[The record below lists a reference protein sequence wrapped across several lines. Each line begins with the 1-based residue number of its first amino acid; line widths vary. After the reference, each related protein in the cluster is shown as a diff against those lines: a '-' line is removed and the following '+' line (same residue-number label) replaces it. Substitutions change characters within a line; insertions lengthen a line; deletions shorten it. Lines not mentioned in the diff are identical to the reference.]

1 MATTTAPARRNPPPS
16 TLRPPASTHPSVLQ
30 EGARRLQFSLFVAG
44 AVLMPLGII
53 AIGLGWYGVGHS
65 HYVYD
70 QNTYLISGG
79 LLGLGLVFLGGFLY
93 FGAWLARMSGEQ
105 RENSRAIADAM
116 SVLADALGQGRR
128 LGAGE
133 QSGGTSMAA
142 AAAAAAA
149 AAVAASQQHG
159 PREVLAPPPPV
170 ATPATPAVPP
180 APPAAPMNVPLS
192 EDDVLVTTAVGT
204 TVHRRDC
211 ALIETRED
219 LRGYHGDGQGTTTC
233 RVCRPEV
240 GNA

>member
-1 MATTTAPARRNPPPS
+1 MATTTAPARRTPPPS
-16 TLRPPASTHPSVLQ
+16 RDGSLRPPASTHPSVLE

-53 AIGLGWYGVGHS
+53 AIGLGWYGVAHS
-65 HYVYD
+65 HYIYD

-128 LGAGE
+128 LGGE
-133 QSGGTSMAA
+133 AQGGTSVAA

-149 AAVAASQQHG
+149 AAVAAAQGGQ
-159 PREVLAPPPPV
+159 RE
-170 ATPATPAVPP
+170 P
-180 APPAAPMNVPLS
+180 APAAMAPAPAAAPAALA
-192 EDDVLVTTAVGT
+192 DDDTLVTTATGT

-211 ALIETRED
+211 ALIDTRED
-219 LRGYHGDGQGTTTC
+219 LRGYHGNGIGTTTC

-240 GNA
+240 SYG

>member
-16 TLRPPASTHPSVLQ
+16 TLRPPASTHPSVLE

-44 AVLMPLGII
+44 AVFMPLGIL
-53 AIGLGWYGVGHS
+53 AIGLGWYGVAHS
-65 HYVYD
+65 HYIYD

-105 RENSRAIADAM
+105 RDNSRAIADAM

-128 LGAGE
+128 YGGND
-133 QSGGTSMAA
+133 QSSGTSMAA

-149 AAVAASQQHG
+149 AAVAAHSG
-159 PREVLAPPPPV
+159 AREPAPAALV
-170 ATPATPAVPP
+170 PATPVA
-180 APPAAPMNVPLS
+180 PAAPSAPAVSLTD
-192 EDDVLVTTAVGT
+192 EDTLVTTATGT

-219 LRGYHGDGQGTTTC
+219 LRGYHGDGAGMITC

-240 GNA
+240 ENG